1 MLLLRVH
8 PCVFPVFFH
17 IFFPP
22 ISLSQFRPTHPSFLL
37 PFSFLSSPLPFS
49 SSFTQIEQKMLES
62 AQNLLVVCQ
71 NETKMHK
78 LRDAVKTHQRNVEK
92 LKQQIEELKGQHT
105 TQV

>member
-8 PCVFPVFFH
+8 PCVLPVSSTSFFL
-17 IFFPP
+17 P
-22 ISLSQFRPTHPSFLL
+22 SLSPNSVQLTL